1 MDTHITAMNVTN
13 QNKEIISSDRII
25 HPKYP
30 RLSILRIIGNTFFI
44 FGYAVILFNSVKLG
58 ILFRMIGNL
67 MSFPYFYKVKM
78 WDMMTVRSFFAII
91 EIVKMIQIIFFGGS

>member
-1 MDTHITAMNVTN
+1 MDTHITVMNVTD

-30 RLSILRIIGNTFFI
+30 GLSILRIIGNTFFI